1 MWKELAQEFPVVF
14 DQSAEQTLWNATRDT
29 ELRRPL
35 TRAEEIRRKTGIPH
49 EQIAHD
55 RLWNK
60 RPDGIA
66 FKMPTK
72 TKAGVICLLEFKR
85 MSDVTNQYIIRAK
98 RVSEAQYTSLRSTLA
113 ITMQRQGWKVEQVSI
128 ITGARSLNEE
138 ELKKN

>member
-1 MWKELAQEFPVVF
+1 MVF
-14 DQSAEQTLWNATRDT
+14 DQCTEQTLWNTARDT

-35 TRAEEIRRKTGIPH
+35 TQAEETRRKKGIPH

-72 TKAGVICLLEFKR
+72 TKEGVICLLEFQR
-85 MSDVTNQYIIRAK
+85 MSDV
-98 RVSEAQYTSLRSTLA
+98 S
-113 ITMQRQGWKVEQVSI
+113 
-128 ITGARSLNEE
+128 
-138 ELKKN
+138 